1 MRTKM
6 EFETEDCEHCPC
18 LRSFGNE
25 EYGCFFDKEKK
36 INSWDLDEID
46 KECPIATSVVRN

>member
-1 MRTKM
+1 MGMKM

-18 LRSFGNE
+18 LRNFGNE